1 MFAPLPLGT
10 CSQQRHAQWLFFSH
24 AVNCMRTEH
33 QMIFIDVHRGVTY
46 NENSIKEHGKQQALY
61 VDVYIYI
68 YICVYINLSVMLP
81 QHS

>member
-1 MFAPLPLGT
+1 
-10 CSQQRHAQWLFFSH
+10 
-24 AVNCMRTEH
+24 MRTEH

-68 YICVYINLSVMLP
+68 YIYVYINLSVMLP